1 LKKVRYCSTG
11 VEHAVLLAYTGCM
24 DYESEEIDNIPST
37 ATVSKLGITAVVYIA
52 GGIFIFILQAFSKLR
67 GLGLVAG
74 AVVCVIGI
82 ISLMSKD
89 PSNKKAGS
97 IITAAGVLVLLSK
110 IRIPFI
116 APVSATLLSIGGIG
130 LLAMGI
136 INGIKF
142 LISLKKRS

>member
-1 LKKVRYCSTG
+1 
-11 VEHAVLLAYTGCM
+11 M
-24 DYESEEIDNIPST
+24 DYDIEKKDDIPST
-37 ATVSKLGITAVVYIA
+37 SSLSKLGITAIGYTA

-67 GLGLVAG
+67 GLGLAAG
-74 AVVCVIGI
+74 AIVCVVGI
-82 ISLMSKD
+82 ISLISND
-89 PSNKKAGS
+89 PADKKAGS

-130 LLAMGI
+130 LFATGI

-142 LISLKKRS
+142 FIGLKKRS